1 MTFKVRKN
9 KVLFVTTTKARIPKK
24 GTLVRINLEL
34 KYSWFVVDIWYL
46 KWTQL
51 GNPETSDSDDW
62 RGMVDY
68 AWSHAV
74 ISDETHKIIRESCDF
89 NSNDTWSNNN
99 CSEAVDELLTQY
111 KEIDIYSL
119 YTSLCIANSA
129 SSADGNSVQT
139 LTIKRSTTM
148 VICCLSVCMFKMD
161 NII

>member
-1 MTFKVRKN
+1 MN
-9 KVLFVTTTKARIPKK
+9 DN
-24 GTLVRINLEL
+24 NLRNE
-34 KYSWFVVDIWYL
+34 Y
-46 KWTQL
+46 TQL

-89 NSNDTWSNNN
+89 NSNDTWSNDN
-99 CSEAVDELLTQY
+99 CSEAVDELLSQY
-111 KEIDIYSL
+111 KQIDIYSL

-129 SSADGNSVQT
+129 SAEGNSVQT

-148 VICCLSVCMFKMD
+148 VSFLSPYSFFCMYFMFG
-161 NII
+161 

>member
-1 MTFKVRKN
+1 MN
-9 KVLFVTTTKARIPKK
+9 NL
-24 GTLVRINLEL
+24 IN
-34 KYSWFVVDIWYL
+34 S
-46 KWTQL
+46 QL

-119 YTSLCIANSA
+119 YTSLCTANLA
-129 SSADGNSVQT
+129 STDGNSMQT
-139 LTIKRSTTM
+139 LTIKRSATM
-148 VICCLSVCMFKMD
+148 VLHHPPSFTCLK
-161 NII
+161 

>member
-1 MTFKVRKN
+1 
-9 KVLFVTTTKARIPKK
+9 
-24 GTLVRINLEL
+24 
-34 KYSWFVVDIWYL
+34 
-46 KWTQL
+46 
-51 GNPETSDSDDW
+51 
-62 RGMVDY
+62 MVDY

-148 VICCLSVCMFKMD
+148 VICYLSVCMFKMD